1 MILDRYIIH
10 EIGKPMVVICTV
22 LIAIFASYSAAEYL
36 ADAVSGLFPPGAV
49 LLMLVLRIAIAL
61 EVLLPTT
68 LYLSVVI
75 ALGRMY
81 RDSEMVALS
90 SCGVGMARILRS
102 VFYFALIVSLL
113 VAALSIFVRPWAY
126 KKVYGLKTLAK
137 EDFDI
142 SRMEP
147 GNFYEIKSAHMV
159 IFAEEVD
166 HQRHR
171 IGKVFIRIKE
181 GQRLQVI
188 WARQVFQP
196 EKTVDGRRPLLLRD
210 GFLYEFTRSGARGKT
225 TEFAEATYLVAS
237 PEAVAVK
244 YKRRAASTGYLM
256 RSDKLEDIAELQ
268 WRLST
273 AISTVLL
280 ALLGV
285 PLSRTTPRQGKY
297 VKLVAAVIIF
307 AIYYNVTVVAKNW
320 VEKGVLDAI
329 PGIWWVPAL
338 LAGCIM
344 ALLWKSGE
352 VLRWRRTSR

>member
-1 MILDRYIIH
+1 LIIDRYIAH

-81 RDSEMVALS
+81 RDSEMVALA
-90 SCGVGMARILRS
+90 SCGVGLTRILRS
-102 VFYFALIVSLL
+102 VLYLALVVALL
-113 VAALSIFVRPWAY
+113 VAGLSIFARPWAY
-126 KKVYGLKTLAK
+126 KKVYDLKTLAK

-142 SRMEP
+142 SRMEA
-147 GNFYEIKSAHMV
+147 GNFYEIKSSHMV

-166 HQRHR
+166 HKNNRV
-171 IGKVFIRIKE
+171 GKVFMRIKE
-181 GQRLQVI
+181 GDKLKVI
-188 WARQVFQP
+188 SARKVYQP
-196 EKTVDGRRPLLLRD
+196 ERTVGGRRPLLLRD
-210 GFLYEFTRSGARGKT
+210 GYFYEFKRDGTKGKIT
-225 TEFAEATYLVAS
+225 QFAEATYLLES
-237 PEAVAVK
+237 PAAAMRK
-244 YKRRAASTGYLM
+244 YKRRAASTAYLM
-256 RSDKLEDIAELQ
+256 RSDKREDIAELQ

-273 AISTVLL
+273 AISTILL

-297 VKLVAAVIIF
+297 LKLVAAVIIF
-307 AIYYNVTVVAKNW
+307 AVYYNITVVAKNW
-320 VEKGVLDAI
+320 IEKGVLTAI
-329 PGIWWVPAL
+329 PGIWWVPAG
-338 LAGCIM
+338 LAGCILV
-344 ALLWKSGE
+344 LLWKSGE
-352 VLRWRRTSR
+352 VFRRRQR

>member
-1 MILDRYIIH
+1 L
-10 EIGKPMVVICTV
+10 V
-22 LIAIFASYSAAEYL
+22 AIFASYTAAEYL
-36 ADAVSGLFPPGAV
+36 ADAVAGLFPPGAV

-81 RDSEMVALS
+81 RDSEMIALS
-90 SCGVGMARILRS
+90 SCGVGISRILKT
-102 VFYFALIVSLL
+102 VFYFALFVALL

-126 KKVYGLKTLAK
+126 KEVYGLKARVK
-137 EDFDI
+137 NDFDI
-142 SRMEP
+142 SRMEA
-147 GNFYEIKSAHMV
+147 GNFYEITPGHMV
-159 IFAEEVD
+159 IFAEKVD
-166 HQRHR
+166 HKRNR
-171 IGKVFIRIKE
+171 VERVFIRSVE
-181 GQRLQVI
+181 DQRLRVI
-188 WARQVFQP
+188 FARKAYQP
-196 EKTVDGRRPLLLRD
+196 EKTVDGRKLLLLRD
-210 GFLYEFTRSGARGKT
+210 GYLYEFERSGTKGKIT
-225 TEFAEATYLVAS
+225 QFAEATYLLS
-237 PEAVAVK
+237 PPETVAVK
-244 YKRRAASTGYLM
+244 YKRRAASTWYLM
-256 RSDKLEDIAELQ
+256 HSDKLEDIAELQ

-285 PLSRTTPRQGKY
+285 PMSRTTPRRGKY
-297 VKLVAAVIIF
+297 FKLVAAVIIF
-307 AIYYNVTVVAKNW
+307 AIYYNIMVVAKNW

-352 VLRWRRTSR
+352 VLRCRRTKKV